1 MNATTP
7 INATPTNRING
18 MGNSPIVES
27 DGSSFAALTY
37 TWVDHQ
43 VNTTTT
49 TFPHSDLS
57 FCLQVV
63 VFLHGALLSSRHAYL
78 SGAFRYNIKGRG

>member
-63 VFLHGALLSSRHAYL
+63 VFLHSAGYVIQRLSTVNKATT
-78 SGAFRYNIKGRG
+78 ITWE

>member
-27 DGSSFAALTY
+27 DFVRGLYFMFACLIPLLQA
-37 TWVDHQ
+37 
-43 VNTTTT
+43 
-49 TFPHSDLS
+49 DLG
-57 FCLQVV
+57 VT
-63 VFLHGALLSSRHAYL
+63 
-78 SGAFRYNIKGRG
+78 